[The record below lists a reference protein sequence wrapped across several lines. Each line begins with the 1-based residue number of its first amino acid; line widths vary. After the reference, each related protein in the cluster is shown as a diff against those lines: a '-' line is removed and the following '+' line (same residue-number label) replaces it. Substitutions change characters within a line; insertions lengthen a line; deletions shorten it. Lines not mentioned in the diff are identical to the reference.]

1 MSRSC
6 LANIR
11 TQSAIGQGVL
21 PFWTSTGL
29 LLRKDWPRHN
39 YDFFVSSTC
48 TMLSFLGL
56 NNGKIIF
63 KQVAKNRLGNTEK
76 AWNINGIC

>member
-11 TQSAIGQGVL
+11 TQSAVGQGVL
-21 PFWTSTGL
+21 PFWTNTGL

-39 YDFFVSSTC
+39 YNFFVSNTWI
-48 TMLSFLGL
+48 MLSFLGL

-63 KQVAKNRLGNTEK
+63 NQVTKNRLGHAEK
-76 AWNINGIC
+76 AWNVNGIC